1 MLELYSRTIKIRP
14 VREQDAGFILKL
26 RLDERY
32 NEFLSSTSADVESQI
47 AWIRRYKEDEE
58 KGIQFYFIIERLD
71 NTPCGAVRIYDLRSE
86 SFCWGSWILN
96 EDKTKFAA
104 LESAFL
110 VYKFG
115 FNNLGYG
122 KSHFEVMKE
131 NKKVISFH
139 EKMGA
144 IRTGEDEMN
153 YYFEIEKKSV
163 EVMKNKLAGRLI

>member
-1 MLELYSRTIKIRP
+1 MIELRSKTIKVRP
-14 VREQDAGFILKL
+14 VEERDAKFILKL
-26 RLDERY
+26 RLDKRY

-47 AWIRRYKEDEE
+47 SWIRRYKEDEE
-58 KGIQFYFIIERLD
+58 RGTQFYFLIERFD
-71 NTPCGAVRIYDLRSE
+71 NIPCGTVRIYDLRSE

-110 VYKFG
+110 VYEFG
-115 FNNLGYG
+115 FKNLGYS
-122 KSHFEVMKE
+122 KSHFDVMKK

-144 IRTGEDEMN
+144 IKVGEDEMN
-153 YYFEIEKKSV
+153 CYFEIDKKSV
-163 EVMKNKLAGRLI
+163 EIMKNKLAGKLF